1 MSRIGLAAMAGFAIA
16 FILGRKL
23 RCDKKKKKTK
33 NNSCLVIKRTK
44 IVELYIEYLLEII
57 SL

>member
-1 MSRIGLAAMAGFAIA
+1 MSRIGLATMAGFASA

-23 RCDKKKKKTK
+23 RCDKKKTKKTK

-44 IVELYIEYLLEII
+44 IVDYIQSIF
-57 SL
+57 

>member
-1 MSRIGLAAMAGFAIA
+1 MSRIGLATMAGFAIA

-23 RCDKKKKKTK
+23 RCDKKKK

-44 IVELYIEYLLEII
+44 IVELYIEYLLEIM

>member
-23 RCDKKKKKTK
+23 RCDKKKTK
-33 NNSCLVIKRTK
+33 NKSCLVIKMTK
-44 IVELYIEYLLEII
+44 IVEII
-57 SL
+57 YRVSFGDNFLVK